1 MESRQDLMPEDYS
14 FPSGGGISRQ
24 IIKDFN
30 SLKPGKKKLSSAEP
44 VPEKVH
50 ITRLPL
56 HIMKP

>member
-1 MESRQDLMPEDYS
+1 MPEDYS